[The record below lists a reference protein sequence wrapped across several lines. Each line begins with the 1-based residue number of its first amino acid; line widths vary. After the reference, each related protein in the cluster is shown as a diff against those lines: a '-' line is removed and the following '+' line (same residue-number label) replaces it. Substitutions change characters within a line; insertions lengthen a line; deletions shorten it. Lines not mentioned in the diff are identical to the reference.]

1 MYTTITKAFVI
12 LAYAGVTVCLTPGRA
27 CPSCEKEREGEKEI
41 VKNEILNVKKEKR
54 WRLIQVQVQKS
65 FFSNEINFDLKL
77 FLDFWQVFSGSNTRF
92 I

>member
-41 VKNEILNVKKEKR
+41 VKKEILNVKKKK
-54 WRLIQVQVQKS
+54 VTSDSSSSSKK

-77 FLDFWQVFSGSNTRF
+77 FLDF
-92 I
+92 